1 MADKYAWAPGTPP
14 PIDDHSLAKHR
25 IFRGYV
31 RTYLE
36 RLTSNPRADRFKLTI
51 VDGFAG
57 GGEYNYAGGRVAGS
71 PLIVLEEI
79 RNAKV
84 RLTAERRKPF
94 SLEVDLIC
102 VEAKRSNYEYLR
114 NLIETSEFRDQLD
127 QSIFVIRSK
136 FELKL
141 PAIIDHINRRG
152 RAPRAL
158 FLLDQYGYKDASLA
172 LVRQI
177 LEQIANSEVILTF
190 AVDSLINYMSTQK
203 EFLKA
208 AAPVGLN
215 LEKIKQLIELFE
227 DSRNGRWLAENALY
241 KHFQQAT
248 GAQYYTPFF
257 VRSADSNRAYWL
269 LHISKH
275 PTARDV
281 MGELHWQN
289 QNTCSHYGGDG
300 LFALGFDPDYSI
312 PKLDFNFST
321 LDRER
326 STKLIGTQLPRI
338 ITDLTSSIN
347 DTISFEEFFGS
358 LCNET
363 PATKSI
369 ISEVAVSLRNE
380 GELEIFDKEG
390 KLKPRAQAVHWT
402 DRIGR
407 PSAPKIFGPWNFKK

>member
-227 DSRNGRWLAENALY
+227 DSRNGRWLA
-241 KHFQQAT
+241 
-248 GAQYYTPFF
+248 
-257 VRSADSNRAYWL
+257 V
-269 LHISKH
+269 
-275 PTARDV
+275 
-281 MGELHWQN
+281 
-289 QNTCSHYGGDG
+289 TCS
-300 LFALGFDPDYSI
+300 P
-312 PKLDFNFST
+312 
-321 LDRER
+321 
-326 STKLIGTQLPRI
+326 
-338 ITDLTSSIN
+338 
-347 DTISFEEFFGS
+347 
-358 LCNET
+358 ET
-363 PATKSI
+363 PSI
-369 ISEVAVSLRNE
+369 LS
-380 GELEIFDKEG
+380 
-390 KLKPRAQAVHWT
+390 
-402 DRIGR
+402 
-407 PSAPKIFGPWNFKK
+407 